1 MGGRTPLAR
10 RLGEAAAIAAREAS
24 VEEAL
29 ADPSPGM
36 RRRELLAGGAG
47 LAAAAMLSGPV
58 SRALAAS
65 APRVVVVGG
74 GLAGLTC
81 AYRLKQSGVQAQL
94 YEASDRLGGRCW
106 TRRGDFAEGQIAE
119 HGGELIDQG
128 HTQVR
133 KMAQELGLDLDNL
146 LSGEV

>member
-47 LAAAAMLSGPV
+47 LAAAAMLSGPL
-58 SRALAAS
+58 SRAIAAS
-65 APRVVVVGG
+65 SPRIAVVGG

-81 AYRLKQSGVQAQL
+81 SYRLKQAGHRVDL

-106 TRRGDFAEGQIAE
+106 TLRGAFAEGQ
-119 HGGELIDQG
+119 
-128 HTQVR
+128 
-133 KMAQELGLDLDNL
+133 
-146 LSGEV
+146 